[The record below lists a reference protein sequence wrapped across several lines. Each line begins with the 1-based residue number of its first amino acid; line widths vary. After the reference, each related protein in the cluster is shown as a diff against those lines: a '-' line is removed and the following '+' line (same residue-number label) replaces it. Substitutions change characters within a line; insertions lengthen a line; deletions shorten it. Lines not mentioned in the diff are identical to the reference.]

1 MNFQSLSPRAVFLGS
16 ETTQIPQSWLWRRAR
31 TQSPCE
37 TVLCLALDLD
47 LQQPVTISLSEGKSR
62 NHALNQKSSKEEKY

>member
-37 TVLCLALDLD
+37 RGLCLTLDLD
-47 LQQPVTISLSEGKSR
+47 LQQLVAFNLSKGKSR
-62 NHALNQKSSKEEKY
+62 DHALNQQNTKEEKY